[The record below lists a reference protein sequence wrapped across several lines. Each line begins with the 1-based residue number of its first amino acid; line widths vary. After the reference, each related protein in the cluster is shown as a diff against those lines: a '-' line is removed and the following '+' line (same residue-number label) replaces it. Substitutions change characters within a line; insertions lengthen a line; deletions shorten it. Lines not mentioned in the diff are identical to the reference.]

1 MRNGYRLKMFS
12 FSALKQKRYLPVA
25 HYQDEEQAEKALMGD
40 SSSISSSSSETLS
53 PINSTS
59 SRWPYRISL
68 ATNIV
73 LLGSIAVLSTNSWS
87 AWTAKTHDKFNNTL
101 LKQISMPSP
110 VLDQVH
116 VELSTI
122 RRNGSLLP
130 DHPTSIYRQDPSHEV
145 DMAWHRLGNINPI
158 PISAQDVRNIGY
170 DPSIVAKW
178 PEVYGLGDDA
188 YVGRLDV
195 FHEIH
200 CLDMLRREVHF
211 DHYYPQ
217 WPNGATADHK
227 VHISHCI
234 YALLQSI
241 TCAANTDPFIHYW
254 VDVGDEP
261 YPDFSINRQC
271 RNFDAILEWQEK
283 NSIPMSKFRDVI
295 RKPEGVAPR
304 IMSEEYKYMV
314 GLINDKPEL
323 KTAQHKAWPPA
334 EGKESVH
341 PSEDITP

>member
-1 MRNGYRLKMFS
+1 MFS
-12 FSALKQKRYLPVA
+12 FSGLKQKRYTAVA
-25 HYQDEEQAEKALMGD
+25 KYQNEDQAEKALMGD
-40 SSSISSSSSETLS
+40 GSSISSSSSENLPTHT
-53 PINSTS
+53 STA
-59 SRWPYRISL
+59 SRWPYRLSL
-68 ATNIV
+68 AANA
-73 LLGSIAVLSTNSWS
+73 LLLSSIALLFANSYS
-87 AWTAKTHDKFNNTL
+87 NRPTQSHDKFNNTL
-101 LKQISMPSP
+101 IKQVSMPSP
-110 VLDQVH
+110 ILDQIH
-116 VELSTI
+116 VELSTV

-158 PISAQDVRNIGY
+158 PISVQDVRNIGY
-170 DPSIVAKW
+170 DPSIAAKW
-178 PEVYGLGDDA
+178 PEVYGLGGDA
-188 YVGRLDV
+188 YVARLDV

-211 DHYYPQ
+211 EHYYPQ

-234 YALLQSI
+234 YALLQSL

-271 RNFDAILEWQEK
+271 KNFDAILDWQEK
-283 NSIPMSKFRDVI
+283 NSIPMSQFRDVI

-314 GLINDKPEL
+314 GLINEEPKL
-323 KTAQHKAWPPA
+323 KSAQHKAWPPA
-334 EGKESVH
+334 DGWESVTTDE
-341 PSEDITP
+341 SITP

>member
-1 MRNGYRLKMFS
+1 MRYNSNVNMFS
-12 FSALKQKRYLPVA
+12 FTGLKQKRYTPVSK
-25 HYQDEEQAEKALMGD
+25 YQDDEQAEKALMSDG
-40 SSSISSSSSETLS
+40 SSISSSSAESLS
-53 PINSTS
+53 SSLPKA
-59 SRWPYRISL
+59 SRWPYRFSL
-68 ATNIV
+68 AANAI
-73 LLGSIAVLSTNSWS
+73 LLGSIAILSANSWS
-87 AWTAKTHDKFNNTL
+87 TWIIKSHDKFNNTL
-101 LKQISMPSP
+101 IKQVSMPSP
-110 VLDQVH
+110 ILDQIH

-130 DHPTSIYRQDPSHEV
+130 DHPTSVYRQDPSHEV
-145 DMAWHRLGNINPI
+145 DMAWHKLGNINPI

-178 PEVYGLGDDA
+178 PEVYGLGEDA
-188 YVGRLDV
+188 YVARLDV

-211 DHYYPQ
+211 EHYYPQ
-217 WPNGATADHK
+217 WPNGAPPDHK

-234 YALLQSI
+234 YALLQSL
-241 TCAANTDPFIHYW
+241 TCSANTDPFIHYW

-261 YPDFSINRQC
+261 YPDFSINRKC
-271 RNFDAILEWQEK
+271 RSFDAILDWQEK

-295 RKPEGVAPR
+295 RKPTDSVPR

-314 GLINDKPEL
+314 GLVNSKPHL
-323 KTAQHKAWPPA
+323 KSAQHKAWPPA
-334 EGKESVH
+334 EGEESVH